1 MSYFYIVHKIFMS
14 RLFMPLVCKNKT
26 SSTIGGVF
34 FLLQYYLSQCII
46 TFCVRLNF
54 LFFLMHIS
62 LAVLL
67 QWPIHK
73 LLCIGKTHQVEAVI
87 KSFFALYRLLN

>member
-1 MSYFYIVHKIFMS
+1 MS

-26 SSTIGGVF
+26 SSTIGGGF

-54 LFFLMHIS
+54 FNAYQSSCFVAM
-62 LAVLL
+62 AN
-67 QWPIHK
+67 
-73 LLCIGKTHQVEAVI
+73 T
-87 KSFFALYRLLN
+87 